1 MSSEPVDIDA
11 SLALDYLKIESLKGR
26 KRPPAIRV
34 NIATKTTS
42 EPISPMTNAKINICA
57 RLPTAESKVINKP
70 VLRLIDEE
78 TTYDRLE
85 QEFKRETGL
94 LENIVT

>member
-1 MSSEPVDIDA
+1 
-11 SLALDYLKIESLKGR
+11 
-26 KRPPAIRV
+26 
-34 NIATKTTS
+34 
-42 EPISPMTNAKINICA
+42 MTNAKINISA

-78 TTYDRLE
+78 TIYDRLE
-85 QEFKRETGL
+85 QEVKRETGL